1 MTLSLLKEHFGC
13 CLKMLRMLSDNDK
26 KEAIEHI
33 RTVLSHFE
41 VENFQPIKSEYV
53 EYLVKEE
60 EDIKPDIT
68 ELANSSSNTAV
79 KVDKSMKRKHDEVSG
94 DTADVVKKNTNI
106 ALASFKL
113 PDGLFKLSLKQQVE
127 TLAME
132 QGMEVEYMFLK
143 PAGYEYRIGERA
155 EFGDYEVCVTLTQD
169 DVSVIQF
176 SGEGSSSP
184 YEAIRNACK
193 KAKIYLIDK
202 WQD

>member
-68 ELANSSSNTAV
+68 ELANPSNNTAV
-79 KVDKSMKRKHDEVSG
+79 RVEESLKRKHDEAS
-94 DTADVVKKNTNI
+94 DTAVVVKKNTNM

-113 PDGLFKLSLKQQVE
+113 DGLYKLSMKQQVE

-132 QGMEVEYMFLK
+132 QGMEMIYMFLK
-143 PAGYEYRIGERA
+143 PAGHEYRIGERA
-155 EFGDYEVCVTLTQD
+155 EIGDYEVCVILTQD